1 MELRQESLFA
11 DETKGGIE
19 VIYSKFIDQRRM
31 DYKALFG
38 GFDHLR
44 VITFSY
50 GLGFVET
57 VADMFEDVE
66 IIIGSMNTVRPD
78 IVDVAM
84 HQKLEMKRLSKRKQ
98 LVERV
103 KDGSVRIYFN
113 MRKMSHEKLY
123 ILSADDGRCRIITGS
138 ANLSKRA
145 FTGGQYEEKDGRF
158 ANLRG
163 LDSRILFEC
172 RAPKGS
178 FDWVEPG
185 NVISERV
192 FFKVDGD
199 WYVDDAHEADG
210 AKAKR
215 RERARRDFYRNV
227 SSRSFHPTKA
237 FLDKW
242 VREMYGWKNVRLSDV
257 VIAKETCAEGIYYR
271 VRKTVGNGDFFS
283 VTSFGKR

>member
-1 MELRQESLFA
+1 
-11 DETKGGIE
+11 
-19 VIYSKFIDQRRM
+19 
-31 DYKALFG
+31 
-38 GFDHLR
+38 
-44 VITFSY
+44 
-50 GLGFVET
+50 
-57 VADMFEDVE
+57 
-66 IIIGSMNTVRPD
+66 
-78 IVDVAM
+78 
-84 HQKLEMKRLSKRKQ
+84 MKRNDL
-98 LVERV
+98 
-103 KDGSVRIYFN
+103 N
-113 MRKMSHEKLY
+113 
-123 ILSADDGRCRIITGS
+123 AIITGIVHRYIEDGWVLEMS
-138 ANLSKRA
+138 NASYSDVEGVHFLSRGRERVA
-145 FTGGQYEEKDGRF
+145 VGIRRPERGELDGRLSD
-158 ANLRG
+158 LRG
-163 LDSRILFEC
+163 LDPRILFEC
-172 RAPKGS
+172 RAPKRA

-185 NVISERV
+185 NVISERA

-242 VREMYGWKNVRLSDV
+242 VREMYGWKNVRPSDV